1 MTIERD
7 SQIRFHELGTLNS
20 VTRWIRSHD
29 EGLAEWLKNARRAY
43 QNDRA
48 NVADKDRA
56 ALLLFKDGEGSS
68 ARIGLLDVGGASL
81 EDVERWSTWQD
92 PEASSRGSSL
102 SEEETQ
108 GNGGKAYMYRLFGGP
123 AEILGIKGGRL
134 NRKGMEGKI
143 GSLDRGIPGF
153 IPDTQNGR
161 NREVSSWEAELKI
174 VLDRY
179 DVRIEELPS
188 DLRRA
193 LERRRSF
200 TLVEG
205 ASPTGLYGNRID
217 VQDLIRRLLRH
228 DQSTLAVQ
236 QLRLYAAHNG
246 SMLNQGQPL
255 SLEPIAPFPGFE
267 QPIICQIPEELPDE
281 VGRNQ
286 STTQNGQKPIGR
298 LTLHTLREN
307 MWRCHK
313 ELRSR
318 WRVSYRA
325 GLNMI
330 GSKLV
335 SELVPTTPGKEFV
348 YATVEL
354 ESLEPDYVALGRIRP
369 NDGPL
374 IQALDIFVADRI
386 RELAKQIN
394 EQRRQEL
401 DETQLDEVQAENRK
415 LDEFKNRF
423 LPDAFTDGGDGPN
436 PGEGDGESEIQ
447 TIITDPP
454 PRDEEKEIVAIE
466 VARPTDRPTRIAH
479 GVSLRLGP
487 LFRPRAVGPT
497 GNTVPRVRFN
507 WTSSDRHVIEIIN
520 GDTAVARKRGCDHA
534 CSARRL
540 RFPILTCAMSSDR
553 AC

>member
-29 EGLAEWLKNARRAY
+29 EGLAEWLKNAKRAY
-43 QNDRA
+43 QNDPA

-68 ARIGLLDVGGASL
+68 AQIGLLDVGSASL

-92 PEASSRGSSL
+92 PEASSRGLSL

-228 DQSTLAVQ
+228 DQSTLAVR
-236 QLRLYAAHNG
+236 QLRLDAAHNG

-255 SLEPIAPFPGFE
+255 SLEPIAPFPGSSNQLSAKYPRSYPMKLVATS
-267 QPIICQIPEELPDE
+267 QPRKT
-281 VGRNQ
+281 VKNQ
-286 STTQNGQKPIGR
+286 LGA
-298 LTLHTLREN
+298 
-307 MWRCHK
+307 
-313 ELRSR
+313 LRSTR
-318 WRVSYRA
+318 LARICGVVTKSCGR
-325 GLNMI
+325 G
-330 GSKLV
+330 G
-335 SELVPTTPGKEFV
+335 
-348 YATVEL
+348 
-354 ESLEPDYVALGRIRP
+354 ESRMA
-369 NDGPL
+369 
-374 IQALDIFVADRI
+374 QALI
-386 RELAKQIN
+386 
-394 EQRRQEL
+394 
-401 DETQLDEVQAENRK
+401 
-415 LDEFKNRF
+415 
-423 LPDAFTDGGDGPN
+423 
-436 PGEGDGESEIQ
+436 
-447 TIITDPP
+447 
-454 PRDEEKEIVAIE
+454 
-466 VARPTDRPTRIAH
+466 
-479 GVSLRLGP
+479 
-487 LFRPRAVGPT
+487 
-497 GNTVPRVRFN
+497 
-507 WTSSDRHVIEIIN
+507 
-520 GDTAVARKRGCDHA
+520 
-534 CSARRL
+534 
-540 RFPILTCAMSSDR
+540 
-553 AC
+553 